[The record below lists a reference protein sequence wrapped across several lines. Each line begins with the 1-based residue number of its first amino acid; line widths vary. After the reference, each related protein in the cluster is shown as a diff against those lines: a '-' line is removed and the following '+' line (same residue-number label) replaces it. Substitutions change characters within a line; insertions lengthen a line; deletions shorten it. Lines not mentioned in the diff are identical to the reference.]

1 MEYCSDIGMYVIN
14 RGTSSCKWRTTF
26 CSKNCYNNKL
36 YKVFGHG
43 MIPKD
48 IQNDKEWEDLTGEN
62 LKIFLQ
68 NKKYNVRIRLCS
80 RGEPF
85 SIEEDVDKIYDILMK
100 NPKILFWIPTRA
112 WRGPLRGKVKRMIAI
127 ENARICASIDCSN
140 TQREIDGLIEEGWS
154 TMFFGDDTAINNRFL
169 CPKTWNKQ
177 KKECYSC
184 QKGCFSRQRVDVH
197 LKKH

>member
-1 MEYCSDIGMYVIN
+1 M
-14 RGTSSCKWRTTF
+14 
-26 CSKNCYNNKL
+26 L
-36 YKVFGHG
+36 H
-43 MIPKD
+43 
-48 IQNDKEWEDLTGEN
+48 
-62 LKIFLQ
+62 
-68 NKKYNVRIRLCS
+68 NVRIRLCS